1 MKNIHVVAAV
11 IHTAEPEFQVFA
23 TARGYGP
30 YKGMWEFP
38 GGKIEP
44 GELPEQALKREI
56 REELDANIRVEGLI
70 KTVEYDYPEFH
81 LIMDCYWC
89 ELLDGHFVLKEAL
102 DAEWLDQSKLYS
114 VRWLPADQMLLPEIE
129 GRLYRMNEQ
138 RSCPTDSPK

>member
-11 IHTAEPEFQVFA
+11 IHTLESPYQIFA

-38 GGKIEP
+38 GGKVEP

-56 REELDANIRVEGLI
+56 MEELDANIRVEGLI
-70 KTVEYDYPEFH
+70 QTVKYDYPGFH

-89 ELLDGHFVLKEAL
+89 ALLDDHLVLKEAL
-102 DAEWLDQSKLYS
+102 DAKWLGRSELYS
-114 VRWLPADQMLLPEIE
+114 VQWLPADLMLISEIE
-129 GRLYRMNEQ
+129 SGMAR
-138 RSCPTDSPK
+138 

>member
-11 IHTAEPEFQVFA
+11 IHTEESELQVFA

-56 REELDANIRVEGLI
+56 REELDANIQVEGLI
-70 KTVEYDYPEFH
+70 KTIEYDYPEFH

-89 ELLDGHFVLKEAL
+89 AMLDDHLILKEAL
-102 DAEWLDQSKLYS
+102 DAKWLGRSELYT
-114 VRWLPADQMLLPEIE
+114 VQWLPADRMLVPEIE
-129 GRLYRMNEQ
+129 SGIAR
-138 RSCPTDSPK
+138 